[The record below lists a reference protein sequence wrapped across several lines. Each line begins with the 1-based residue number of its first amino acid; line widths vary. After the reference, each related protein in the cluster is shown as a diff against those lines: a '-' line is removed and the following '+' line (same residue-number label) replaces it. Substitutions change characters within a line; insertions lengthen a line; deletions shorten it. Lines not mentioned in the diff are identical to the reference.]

1 MSEAAAFDQMAED
14 VRDQLFE
21 DGIFIPEIGDRVS
34 LKIFYDQRMSD
45 QPVGMVGT
53 ALALEQEIEFLF
65 SDLGRLPEPGE
76 EFLIDSIY
84 YVVQKV
90 IEHDIQGRFC
100 KVMVVNGQP

>member
-1 MSEAAAFDQMAED
+1 MTEAAAFNQMAED
-14 VRDQLFE
+14 VRDILFE

-76 EFLIDSIY
+76 EFLIDSVY

-100 KVMVVNGQP
+100 KVMVANGQP

>member
-14 VRDQLFE
+14 LRDRLFE
-21 DGIFIPEIGDRVS
+21 DGFFIPEIGDRVS
-34 LKIFYDQRMSD
+34 LKVFYDQRISD

-53 ALALEQEIEFLF
+53 ALAYEQELEFLF

-76 EFLIDSIY
+76 TFLVGATY

-100 KVMVVNGQP
+100 KVWVSNGQP